1 MSRVIDALRRHGAA
15 TPKKV
20 ALEDA
25 QGAWAYGELPDLIE
39 QLAASLRQSPAQVI
53 AIHAD
58 NCVSWVLADLAAQL
72 AGIPVVPLPLFFS
85 PAQIA
90 HVIRT
95 AGIDQV
101 LTDQPQWLSG
111 APQETPPASV
121 AFHGGMRRV
130 QLATGDIA
138 STKLPAG
145 TQKVTFTSGTTGEP
159 SGVCLGRQEMEA
171 VAESLRVA
179 SAARGDDRHL
189 CLLPL
194 GTLLE
199 NIGGIY
205 TPLLAGATICVPPLV
220 HVGMS
225 GSSGLD
231 VLRLVAAL
239 TEWRASSA
247 IMVPQML
254 QALVAA
260 CQAGVA
266 APHTLRYLS
275 VGGAP
280 VARRLLQ
287 EAHTLGLPVHEGYGL
302 SECASVVAVNPYGN
316 NRSGSVGKPLPHL
329 QLSFA
334 HDGEILVRGVRW
346 RGCVGKPAPAQAQEF
361 IATGDLGYLDEDGFL
376 YLTGRKKSIFIT
388 SFGRNIAPEW
398 VERELV
404 LHPAIAQAAV
414 FGEARP
420 FNSALIVARPSATPQ
435 AIRAALAQANEQLPD
450 YARVRAWL
458 PAAPFTPGNGMLTP
472 NGRLRR
478 ANILAAYATHID
490 GLYQHLHQE
499 KSHDL
504 LPAS

>member
-1 MSRVIDALRRHGAA
+1 MSRVIDALRHHGAT
-15 TPKKV
+15 TPQKV
-20 ALEDA
+20 ALQDVE
-25 QGAWAYGELPDLIE
+25 GAWTYGELPDMIDR
-39 QLAASLRQSPAQVI
+39 LAASLRQSPAQVI

-58 NCVSWVLADLAAQL
+58 NSVNWVLADLAAQL
-72 AGIPVVPLPLFFS
+72 AGIPIVPLPLFFS

-90 HVIRT
+90 HAIRT

-101 LTDQPQWLSG
+101 LTDQPEWLSG
-111 APQETPPASV
+111 ASHETPPTSV
-121 AFHGGMRRV
+121 AFHGKMRRV
-130 QLATGDIA
+130 QLETRDIA

-159 SGVCLGRQEMEA
+159 SGVCLGCQEMEV
-171 VAESLRVA
+171 VAQSLRMA

-205 TPLLAGATICVPPLV
+205 TPLLAGATICVPPLA

-231 VLRLVAAL
+231 VLRLIAAL

-247 IMVPQML
+247 IMVPQIL

-266 APHTLRYLS
+266 TPRTLRYLS

-280 VARRLLQ
+280 VAKRLLQ

-302 SECASVVAVNPYGN
+302 SECASVVAVNHYGH
-316 NRSGSVGKPLPHL
+316 NRSGSVGKPLPHV

-334 HDGEILVRGVRW
+334 NDGEILVRGVRW
-346 RGCVGKPAPAQAQEF
+346 RGCMGKPASQQAQEF

-420 FNSALIVARPSATPQ
+420 FNSAVIVARPSATPQ
-435 AIRAALAQANEQLPD
+435 AIRAAIAQANEQLPD

-458 PAAPFTPGNGMLTP
+458 PAEPFTLSNGMLTA

-478 ANILAAYATHID
+478 TSIFVAYAARID